1 MQQQQQ
7 PLFIH
12 FEYVLPMLIEMHNVR
27 TGRERGD
34 CGEAKPP
41 HIVIIMDCTNSAT
54 SQYPY
59 NGNP

>member
-34 CGEAKPP
+34 CGEAQPP
-41 HIVIIMDCTNSAT
+41 HVVIIMDCT
-54 SQYPY
+54 
-59 NGNP
+59 